1 MSLGSH
7 FSPKKSTYF
16 MQLRQARTRVSIYPR
31 IYSPKKHMFCLHGQ
45 SIQHMT
51 EENCQA
57 PHYFHAIWQWHF
69 NNDIHSI
76 ERPVSVDETCAREGT

>member
-1 MSLGSH
+1 
-7 FSPKKSTYF
+7 

-69 NNDIHSI
+69 DNDIHTTKFGVLSI
-76 ERPVSVDETCAREGT
+76 ERLISVHEGT